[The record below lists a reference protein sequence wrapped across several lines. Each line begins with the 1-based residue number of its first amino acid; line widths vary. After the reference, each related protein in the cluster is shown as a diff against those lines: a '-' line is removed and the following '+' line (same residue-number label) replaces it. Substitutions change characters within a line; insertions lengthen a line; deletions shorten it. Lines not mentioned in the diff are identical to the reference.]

1 MKHPSDN
8 EKDKKKPPVVKSTDG
23 KLLHFR
29 KPKPDPK
36 LDVDWF
42 YEEEEFFVEH
52 MDEFDW

>member
-1 MKHPSDN
+1 MKHPSDT
-8 EKDKKKPPVVKSTDG
+8 EKDKKKPPVEKTTDG

-36 LDVDWF
+36 LDIDWF
-42 YEEEEFFVEH
+42 YEEEEFFAEH